1 MRCTQV
7 KRLGGVGD
15 LGVAARQG
23 GRLAC
28 QKPSA
33 EVVALRVDGFK
44 VSLKGLGGPTSKSL
58 DICVRETVI
67 GSLLGGASAE
77 AMAFVRSWVRDTRTT
92 DSLLDNWD
100 EGVVSEFAMCEVEER
115 CIVWTWVQLKE
126 LAKGVYW
133 ARMGPSGSE

>member
-1 MRCTQV
+1 M
-7 KRLGGVGD
+7 GD

-58 DICVRETVI
+58 DICLGETVI
-67 GSLLGGASAE
+67 GGLLSGASAE
-77 AMAFVRSWVRDTRTT
+77 AMTFV
-92 DSLLDNWD
+92 
-100 EGVVSEFAMCEVEER
+100 
-115 CIVWTWVQLKE
+115 
-126 LAKGVYW
+126 
-133 ARMGPSGSE
+133 